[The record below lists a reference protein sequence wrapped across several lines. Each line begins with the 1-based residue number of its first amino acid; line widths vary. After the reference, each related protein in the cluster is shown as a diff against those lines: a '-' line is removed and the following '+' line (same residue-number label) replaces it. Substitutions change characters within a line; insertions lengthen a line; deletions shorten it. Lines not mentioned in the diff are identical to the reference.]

1 MKIIETVKEDI
12 NNSFKGI
19 QETQQNKQK
28 FLNRKQ
34 INPFP
39 LGNIGK
45 HKQVNELNKAVQDLK
60 MEVEKIKKIQMVATQ
75 ETENLGKRSG
85 TTDSSITNRIQDW
98 RISGVEDTIKGID
111 IIDKETTWHKKL
123 STQIIQ

>member
-1 MKIIETVKEDI
+1 MKIIETFKEDI

-60 MEVEKIKKIQMVATQ
+60 MEVEKITQ